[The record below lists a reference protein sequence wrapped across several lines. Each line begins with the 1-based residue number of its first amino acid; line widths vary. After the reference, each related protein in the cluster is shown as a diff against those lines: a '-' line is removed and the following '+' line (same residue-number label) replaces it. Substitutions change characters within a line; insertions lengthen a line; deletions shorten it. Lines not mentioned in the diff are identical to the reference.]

1 MKKSVGQFFSIK
13 GNFYS
18 NTGKQR
24 KYDNFTNYLFLKLYN
39 RKCDIRKGQKI
50 KKGVRQIRNDT
61 KITNYLTFDILNLSA
76 IHLEFP
82 YFKWSFLY
90 C

>member
-1 MKKSVGQFFSIK
+1 MAISKYVDE

-24 KYDNFTNYLFLKLYN
+24 KYDNFTDYLFLKLQN

-50 KKGVRQIRNDT
+50 KKGVASN
-61 KITNYLTFDILNLSA
+61 K
-76 IHLEFP
+76 
-82 YFKWSFLY
+82 K
-90 C
+90 

>member
-1 MKKSVGQFFSIK
+1 MAISKYVDE

-24 KYDNFTNYLFLKLYN
+24 KYDNFTDYLFLKLQN

-50 KKGVRQIRNDT
+50 KKGVASNT
-61 KITNYLTFDILNLSA
+61 KITNYFTFDILNLSA